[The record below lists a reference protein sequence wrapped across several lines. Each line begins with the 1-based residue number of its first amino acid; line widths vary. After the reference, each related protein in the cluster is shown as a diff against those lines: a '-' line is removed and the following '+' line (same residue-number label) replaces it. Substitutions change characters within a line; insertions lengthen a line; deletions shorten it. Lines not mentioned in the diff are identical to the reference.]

1 MNLIVMHYFQM
12 HFVDKFLSNYDRMLE
27 EGLDYSETKHFPSRV
42 VSWGYDLLEEK
53 LMEEKQ
59 KKKLEQV
66 A

>member
-1 MNLIVMHYFQM
+1 MHYFQM

-59 KKKLEQV
+59 KK
-66 A
+66 